1 MSRQASRL
9 DPKKVKHKKMENAA
23 SGDTSNEQQQVTE
36 AAISTNATVGTN
48 QIQVIPIPVMAAG
61 GGAQIIIGQQPQ
73 QMAGLQ
79 PQLIPLQTNQI
90 MLQQPHQTSQPMQLM
105 QLPDGQALFFQSPA
119 VTSETPPP
127 NSTQPT
133 IQPQFI
139 SINGQLMQIA
149 TAVST
154 QQQGPSSAATALGQ
168 QIIMMP
174 QAAATV
180 ATASTPVAVPNS
192 TASTVA
198 SSTTPNQ
205 PSSTT
210 VSTASISGAE
220 SSCPTNS
227 DDAVGQNEPEEEP
240 LYVNA
245 KQYKRILIRRQARAK
260 LESRIPKERSKYL
273 HESRHRHAMNRIRG
287 EGGRFHSAQ
296 EKGEQ
301 QHGAGSEQQQS
312 LQQSRAST
320 PRAPP
325 RNSEFLT
332 LTYGALVTQMLRD
345 LENVEDV
352 NKQLER
358 IGYNM
363 GMRLI
368 EDFLARTSAPR
379 CMEMRETAD
388 RIQQAFRIYLNIQ
401 PSITNWSTA
410 SDEFSLQFET
420 NPLTEFVELPPDL
433 NNLRYC
439 AIITGCIR
447 GALEMVQLDVQCWFV
462 QDQLKG
468 DNVTEVRVKFIRRLE
483 DAIPAGED

>member
-1 MSRQASRL
+1 
-9 DPKKVKHKKMENAA
+9 MENATT
-23 SGDTSNEQQQVTE
+23 GDTSNEQQQVTE
-36 AAISTNATVGTN
+36 AGISTNATVGTN

-154 QQQGPSSAATALGQ
+154 QQQGPSSTATALGQ

-192 TASTVA
+192 TASAVA
-198 SSTTPNQ
+198 SSTTTNQ

-325 RNSEFLT
+325 R
-332 LTYGALVTQMLRD
+332 V
-345 LENVEDV
+345 
-352 NKQLER
+352 
-358 IGYNM
+358 I
-363 GMRLI
+363 
-368 EDFLARTSAPR
+368 APHQ
-379 CMEMRETAD
+379 TAP
-388 RIQQAFRIYLNIQ
+388 NIT
-401 PSITNWSTA
+401 IT
-410 SDEFSLQFET
+410 
-420 NPLTEFVELPPDL
+420 
-433 NNLRYC
+433 
-439 AIITGCIR
+439 AI
-447 GALEMVQLDVQCWFV
+447 
-462 QDQLKG
+462 K
-468 DNVTEVRVKFIRRLE
+468 
-483 DAIPAGED
+483 